1 MVEIVASLALPFA
14 STFFGVV
21 FAFELERRRET
32 RGRSERHVGAL
43 EMMRDE
49 IQKNTDLCNQILGD
63 FEREGM
69 GFQQYY
75 TLTRS
80 AWEAVSGA
88 LYDLKDRRLT
98 QRIAM
103 QYYEYDHMQRK
114 MDTRLNLWSATSL
127 DNPLTEIKYEVI
139 SPAVKTG
146 AETIATSGSEL
157 LRDINEA
164 IKNLRDC

>member
-1 MVEIVASLALPFA
+1 MI
-14 STFFGVV
+14 
-21 FAFELERRRET
+21 
-32 RGRSERHVGAL
+32 
-43 EMMRDE
+43 RDE

-69 GFQQYY
+69 GYQQYY

-80 AWEAVSGA
+80 TWEAVSDA
-88 LYDLKDRRLT
+88 LYDLKDHKLT

-114 MDTRLNLWSATSL
+114 MDTRLNLWSAISL
-127 DNPLTEIKYEVI
+127 DNPLTEMKYEVV
-139 SPAVKTG
+139 SPAVKRG
-146 AETIATSGSEL
+146 AETIAASGSER